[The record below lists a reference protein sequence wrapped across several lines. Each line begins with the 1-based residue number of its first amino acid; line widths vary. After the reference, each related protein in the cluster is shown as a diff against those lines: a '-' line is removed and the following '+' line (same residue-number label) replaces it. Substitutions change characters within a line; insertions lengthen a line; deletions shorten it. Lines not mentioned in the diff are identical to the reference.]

1 MKQQID
7 RIRGWATSATA
18 KDTYILFAGNII
30 SAFFAFLFT
39 LFVSRGL
46 SVSEFGIFSA
56 ASNLI
61 VIISSLSDLGISSG
75 IVNFVAK
82 YLAKGNRETSEK
94 YTKAAFLLKFAITFI
109 LVVLIGVFAPF
120 VSKFLLA
127 TGEIKIA
134 YWVAGISIGI
144 FLWGFFPNILQ
155 AQKRFLASIVVDLSF
170 AIPRAILGFALLLIG
185 VLTLDNALLAFFVS
199 FVLVVVVG
207 FKLVG
212 TSFLRTR
219 PNKKIYMD
227 VLKFSGWLGVNRF
240 ISGISGRLDI
250 QMLAV
255 LVGATSTGLYSIP
268 ARLASFV
275 VVLVSSFSA
284 VLAPRLAAFDDREK
298 EKTYIAKAVLA
309 SLAVV
314 VGVVF
319 WIIIAKPFIL
329 ILFGEKYLEAVPIFQ
344 ALTASMIPFVLTIPS
359 VTAIIYSMKKPIYI
373 GVFSFFQLAAIFVL
387 NLVFIPRYGVFGPTL
402 TFAITNTI
410 LAIYTWAIVV
420 NHYWIRK

>member
-7 RIRGWATSATA
+7 RIKGWATSATA

-75 IVNFVAK
+75 IVNFVAR
-82 YLAKGNRETSEK
+82 YLAKGRRETSEK
-94 YTKAAFLLKFAITFI
+94 YIKAAFLLKFVITFI

-127 TGEIKIA
+127 TGEVKIA
-134 YWVAGISIGI
+134 YWVAGISIGT

-170 AIPRAILGFALLLIG
+170 AIPRGILGFALLLIG

-373 GVFSFFQLAAIFVL
+373 GVFSFFQIAAIFVL
-387 NLVFIPRYGVFGPTL
+387 NLVFIPQYGVFGPTL

>member
-1 MKQQID
+1 
-7 RIRGWATSATA
+7 
-18 KDTYILFAGNII
+18 
-30 SAFFAFLFT
+30 
-39 LFVSRGL
+39 
-46 SVSEFGIFSA
+46 
-56 ASNLI
+56 
-61 VIISSLSDLGISSG
+61 
-75 IVNFVAK
+75 
-82 YLAKGNRETSEK
+82 
-94 YTKAAFLLKFAITFI
+94 
-109 LVVLIGVFAPF
+109 
-120 VSKFLLA
+120 
-127 TGEIKIA
+127 
-134 YWVAGISIGI
+134 VAGISIGI

-344 ALTASMIPFVLTIPS
+344 ALTASMIPFILTIPS

>member
-1 MKQQID
+1 MKHQID

-18 KDTYILFAGNII
+18 KDTYILFAGNVI
-30 SAFFAFLFT
+30 SAFFAFLFI

-82 YLAKGNRETSEK
+82 SLAQGRKETSEK
-94 YTKAAFLLKFAITFI
+94 YIKAAFLLKFVITFI
-109 LVVLIGVFAPF
+109 LVVLVGVFAPF

-127 TGEIKIA
+127 TGEVNVA

-155 AQKRFLASIVVDLSF
+155 AQKRFLASIVVDLSL
-170 AIPRAILGFALLLIG
+170 AIPRAVLGFALLLIG
-185 VLTLDNALLAFFVS
+185 LLTLDNALLAFFVS
-199 FVLVVVVG
+199 FVFVVVVG

-212 TSFLRTR
+212 VSFLKTR
-219 PNKKIYMD
+219 PEKKIYMD

-284 VLAPRLAAFDDREK
+284 VLAPRLAAFDDSEK

-314 VGVVF
+314 VGIVL

-387 NLVFIPRYGVFGPTL
+387 NLVFIPQYGVFGPTL

>member
-7 RIRGWATSATA
+7 RIKGWATSATA

-344 ALTASMIPFVLTIPS
+344 ALTASMIPFILTIPS

>member
-1 MKQQID
+1 VKQHID

-18 KDTYILFAGNII
+18 KDTYILFAGNVI

-39 LFVSRGL
+39 LFVSRSL

-56 ASNLI
+56 AANLI

-82 YLAKGNRETSEK
+82 HLAKGKRETSEK
-94 YTKAAFLLKFAITFI
+94 YIKAAFLLKFVITFI

-127 TGEIKIA
+127 TGEVKIA

-155 AQKRFLASIVVDLSF
+155 AQKRFLASVIVDLSLV
-170 AIPRAILGFALLLIG
+170 IPRAILGFALLLMG
-185 VLTLDNALLAFFVS
+185 VLTLDNALLTFFVS
-199 FVLVVVVG
+199 FVFVVIVG

-212 TSFLRTR
+212 VSFLKTR
-219 PNKKIYMD
+219 PEKKIYMD

-314 VGVVF
+314 VGIVL

-329 ILFGEKYLEAVPIFQ
+329 ILFGEKYLGAVPIFQ
-344 ALTASMIPFVLTIPS
+344 ALTASMIPFVFTIPS

-387 NLVFIPRYGVFGPTL
+387 NLVFIPKYGVFGPTL
-402 TFAITNTI
+402 TFAITNSI
-410 LAIYTWAIVV
+410 LAAYSWIIVIR
-420 NHYWIRK
+420 HYWFKP

>member
-1 MKQQID
+1 MKQHID

-18 KDTYILFAGNII
+18 KDTYILFAGNVI

-39 LFVSRGL
+39 LFVSRSL

-56 ASNLI
+56 AANLI

-82 YLAKGNRETSEK
+82 HLAKGKRETSEK
-94 YTKAAFLLKFAITFI
+94 YIKAAFLLKFVITFI

-155 AQKRFLASIVVDLSF
+155 AQKRFLASVIVDLSLV
-170 AIPRAILGFALLLIG
+170 IPRAILGFALLLMG
-185 VLTLDNALLAFFVS
+185 VLTLDNALLTFFVS
-199 FVLVVVVG
+199 FVFVVIVG

-212 TSFLRTR
+212 VSFLKTR
-219 PNKKIYMD
+219 PEKKIYMD

-314 VGVVF
+314 VGIVL

-387 NLVFIPRYGVFGPTL
+387 NLVFIPKYGVFGPTL
-402 TFAITNTI
+402 TFAITNSI
-410 LAIYTWAIVV
+410 LAAYSWIIVIR
-420 NHYWIRK
+420 HYWFKP

>member
-1 MKQQID
+1 VKQQID
-7 RIRGWATSATA
+7 RIKGWATSATA

>member
-1 MKQQID
+1 MKQHID

-18 KDTYILFAGNII
+18 KDTYILFAGNVI

-39 LFVSRGL
+39 LFVSRSL

-56 ASNLI
+56 AANLI

-82 YLAKGNRETSEK
+82 HLAKGKRETSEK
-94 YTKAAFLLKFAITFI
+94 YIKAAFLLKFVITFI
-109 LVVLIGVFAPF
+109 LVVLVGVFAPF
-120 VSKFLLA
+120 VSK
-127 TGEIKIA
+127 A

-155 AQKRFLASIVVDLSF
+155 AQKRFLASVIVDLSLV
-170 AIPRAILGFALLLIG
+170 IPRAILGFALLLMG
-185 VLTLDNALLAFFVS
+185 VLTLDNALLTFFVS
-199 FVLVVVVG
+199 FVFVVIVG

-212 TSFLRTR
+212 VSFLKTR
-219 PNKKIYMD
+219 PEKKIYMD

-314 VGVVF
+314 VGIVL

-329 ILFGEKYLEAVPIFQ
+329 ILFGEKYLGAVPIFQ
-344 ALTASMIPFVLTIPS
+344 ALTASMIPFVFTIPS

-387 NLVFIPRYGVFGPTL
+387 NLVFIPKYGVFGPTL
-402 TFAITNTI
+402 TFAITNSI
-410 LAIYTWAIVV
+410 LAAYSWIIVIR
-420 NHYWIRK
+420 HYWFKP

>member
-1 MKQQID
+1 MKQHID

-18 KDTYILFAGNII
+18 KDTYILFAGNVI

-39 LFVSRGL
+39 LFVSRSL

-56 ASNLI
+56 AANLI

-82 YLAKGNRETSEK
+82 HLAKGKRETSEK
-94 YTKAAFLLKFAITFI
+94 YIKAAFLLKFVITFI

-155 AQKRFLASIVVDLSF
+155 AQKRFLASVIVDLSLV
-170 AIPRAILGFALLLIG
+170 IPRAILGFALLLMG
-185 VLTLDNALLAFFVS
+185 VLTLDNALLTFFVS
-199 FVLVVVVG
+199 FVFVVIVG

-212 TSFLRTR
+212 VSFLKTR
-219 PNKKIYMD
+219 PEKKIYMD

-314 VGVVF
+314 VGIVL

-329 ILFGEKYLEAVPIFQ
+329 ILFGEKYLGAVPIFQ
-344 ALTASMIPFVLTIPS
+344 ALTASMIPFVFTIPS

-387 NLVFIPRYGVFGPTL
+387 NLVFIPKYGVFGPTL
-402 TFAITNTI
+402 TFAITNSI
-410 LAIYTWAIVV
+410 LAAYSWIIVIR
-420 NHYWIRK
+420 HYWFKP

>member
-1 MKQQID
+1 VKQQID

-344 ALTASMIPFVLTIPS
+344 ALTASMIPFILTIPS

-373 GVFSFFQLAAIFVL
+373 GVFSFFQIAAIFVL
-387 NLVFIPRYGVFGPTL
+387 NLVFIPQYGVFGPTL

>member
-1 MKQQID
+1 MKQHID

-18 KDTYILFAGNII
+18 KDTYILFAGNVI

-39 LFVSRGL
+39 LFVSRSL

-56 ASNLI
+56 AANLI

-82 YLAKGNRETSEK
+82 HLAKGKRETSEK
-94 YTKAAFLLKFAITFI
+94 YIKAAFLLKFVITFI
-109 LVVLIGVFAPF
+109 LVVLVGVFAPF

-127 TGEIKIA
+127 TGEVNIA

-155 AQKRFLASIVVDLSF
+155 AQKRFLASVIVDLSLV
-170 AIPRAILGFALLLIG
+170 IPRAILGFALLLMG
-185 VLTLDNALLAFFVS
+185 VLTLDNALLTFFVS
-199 FVLVVVVG
+199 FVFVVIVG

-212 TSFLRTR
+212 VSFLKTR
-219 PNKKIYMD
+219 PEKKIYMD

-314 VGVVF
+314 VGIVL

-329 ILFGEKYLEAVPIFQ
+329 ILFGEKYLGAVPIFQ
-344 ALTASMIPFVLTIPS
+344 ALTASMIPFVFTIPS

-387 NLVFIPRYGVFGPTL
+387 NLVFIPKYGVFGPTL
-402 TFAITNTI
+402 TFAITNSI
-410 LAIYTWAIVV
+410 LAAYSWIIVIR
-420 NHYWIRK
+420 HYWFKP

>member
-1 MKQQID
+1 MKQHID

-18 KDTYILFAGNII
+18 KDTYILFAGNVI

-39 LFVSRGL
+39 LFVSRSL

-56 ASNLI
+56 AANLI

-82 YLAKGNRETSEK
+82 SLAQGRKETSEK
-94 YTKAAFLLKFAITFI
+94 YIKAAFLLKFVITFI
-109 LVVLIGVFAPF
+109 LVVLVGVFAPF

-127 TGEIKIA
+127 TGEVNIA

-155 AQKRFLASIVVDLSF
+155 AQKRFLASVIVDLSLV
-170 AIPRAILGFALLLIG
+170 IPRAILGFALLLMG
-185 VLTLDNALLAFFVS
+185 VLTLDNALLTFFVS
-199 FVLVVVVG
+199 FVFVVIVG

-212 TSFLRTR
+212 VSFLKTR
-219 PNKKIYMD
+219 PEKKIYMD

-314 VGVVF
+314 VGIVL

-329 ILFGEKYLEAVPIFQ
+329 ILFGEKYLGAVPIFQ
-344 ALTASMIPFVLTIPS
+344 ALTASMIPFVFTIPS

-387 NLVFIPRYGVFGPTL
+387 NLVFIPKYGVFGPTL
-402 TFAITNTI
+402 TFAITNSI
-410 LAIYTWAIVV
+410 LAAYSWIIVIR
-420 NHYWIRK
+420 HYWFKP

>member
-1 MKQQID
+1 
-7 RIRGWATSATA
+7 
-18 KDTYILFAGNII
+18 
-30 SAFFAFLFT
+30 
-39 LFVSRGL
+39 
-46 SVSEFGIFSA
+46 
-56 ASNLI
+56 
-61 VIISSLSDLGISSG
+61 
-75 IVNFVAK
+75 
-82 YLAKGNRETSEK
+82 
-94 YTKAAFLLKFAITFI
+94 
-109 LVVLIGVFAPF
+109 
-120 VSKFLLA
+120 
-127 TGEIKIA
+127 
-134 YWVAGISIGI
+134 
-144 FLWGFFPNILQ
+144 
-155 AQKRFLASIVVDLSF
+155 
-170 AIPRAILGFALLLIG
+170 
-185 VLTLDNALLAFFVS
+185 
-199 FVLVVVVG
+199 
-207 FKLVG
+207 
-212 TSFLRTR
+212 
-219 PNKKIYMD
+219 MD

-373 GVFSFFQLAAIFVL
+373 GVFSFFQIAAIFVL
-387 NLVFIPRYGVFGPTL
+387 NLVFIPQYGVFGPTL

>member
-1 MKQQID
+1 VKQHID

-18 KDTYILFAGNII
+18 KDTYILFAGNVI

-39 LFVSRGL
+39 LFVSRSL

-56 ASNLI
+56 AANLI

-82 YLAKGNRETSEK
+82 HLAKGKRETSEK
-94 YTKAAFLLKFAITFI
+94 YIKAAFLLKFVITFI
-109 LVVLIGVFAPF
+109 LVVLVGVFAPF

-127 TGEIKIA
+127 TGEVNIA

-155 AQKRFLASIVVDLSF
+155 AQKRFLASVIVDLSLV
-170 AIPRAILGFALLLIG
+170 IPRAILGFALLLMG
-185 VLTLDNALLAFFVS
+185 VLTLDNALLTFFVS
-199 FVLVVVVG
+199 FVFVVIVG

-212 TSFLRTR
+212 VSFLKTR
-219 PNKKIYMD
+219 PEKKIYMD

-314 VGVVF
+314 VGIVL

-329 ILFGEKYLEAVPIFQ
+329 ILFGEKYLGAVPIFQ
-344 ALTASMIPFVLTIPS
+344 ALTASMIPFVFTIPS

-387 NLVFIPRYGVFGPTL
+387 NLVFIPKYGVFGPTL
-402 TFAITNTI
+402 TFAITNSI
-410 LAIYTWAIVV
+410 LAAYSWIIVIR
-420 NHYWIRK
+420 HYWFKP

>member
-7 RIRGWATSATA
+7 RIKGWATSATA
-18 KDTYILFAGNII
+18 KDTYILFAGNVI

-344 ALTASMIPFVLTIPS
+344 ALTASMIPFILTIPS

>member
-7 RIRGWATSATA
+7 RIKGWATSATA

-373 GVFSFFQLAAIFVL
+373 GVFSFFQIAAIFVL
-387 NLVFIPRYGVFGPTL
+387 NLVFIPQYGVFGPTL

>member
-1 MKQQID
+1 VKQQID
-7 RIRGWATSATA
+7 RIKGWATSATA

-373 GVFSFFQLAAIFVL
+373 GVFSFFQIAAIFVL
-387 NLVFIPRYGVFGPTL
+387 NLVFIPQYGVFGPTL